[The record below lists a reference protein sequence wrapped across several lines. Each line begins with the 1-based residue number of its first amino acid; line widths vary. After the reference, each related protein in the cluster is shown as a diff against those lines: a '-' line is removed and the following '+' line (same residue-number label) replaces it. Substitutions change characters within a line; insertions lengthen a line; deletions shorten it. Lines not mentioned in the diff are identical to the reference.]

1 MQNPRLAARY
11 AKSLLDLSIER
22 GSLEETLADM
32 YLLDKICNMSR
43 DFVNMLRSPVITGDK
58 KTAITT
64 QILAGKT
71 QELTMAFFKLLI
83 SKGREQSLPE
93 IASAFIA
100 QYNLAKNITTVK
112 LTSAAAMGDQLQ
124 SEIIAKVQT
133 FITGNTI
140 ELKTAVDP
148 ELIGGFVIEV
158 GDHLYDASV
167 KKKLQD
173 IRSQVVD
180 YSYVSKM

>member
-11 AKSLLDLSIER
+11 AKSLLDLSVER
-22 GSLEETLADM
+22 NCLEDTLADM

-43 DFVNMLRSPVITGDK
+43 DFVSMLRSPVITGDK

-83 SKGREQSLPE
+83 AKGREVSLPE
-93 IASAFIA
+93 IATAFIA
-100 QYNLAKNITTVK
+100 QYNQAKNITTVK
-112 LTSAAAMGDQLQ
+112 LTSAAPMGEQLQ
-124 SEIIAKVQT
+124 AEIVSKVQT
-133 FITGNTI
+133 FIKGNTI
-140 ELKTAVDP
+140 ALKTEVDP

-158 GDHLYDASV
+158 GDNLYDASV

-173 IRSQVVD
+173 IRATVVD